1 MSAILRAS
9 LRRAP
14 LRASAAR
21 RTYSTTP
28 APQKSSNTPLI
39 LGLAGVA
46 GLAGYAYLQYATP
59 ASQPLKA
66 VVPLKSALDKDNFV
80 EFPLKRIEEYNHNT
94 AKYIFE
100 LPEHTASL
108 LPISSCVVVK
118 TPDTFV
124 DAKGKPFIRPYTPIS
139 LSDAE
144 GELAF
149 LIKYYPEGNVSKFV
163 HSMKVGDKL
172 AVKGPIPKFPYK
184 SNEFE
189 HIGMIA
195 GGSGITPMWQ
205 VLEHALAIPDD
216 KTKFTLLFAN
226 VTPADILL
234 REDFDALK
242 AKHPDRFEVVYVVD
256 KGDSNWKGPTGY
268 ITPDLIKQYIAPA
281 TSGEKVKVLVCGP
294 PPQVAAIAGA
304 KAGMKQ
310 GELTGTLKELGY
322 TPEQVFKF

>member
-14 LRASAAR
+14 LRASGAR
-21 RTYSTTP
+21 RAYSTTP
-28 APQKSSNTPLI
+28 APKSSNTPLY

-46 GLAGYAYLQYATP
+46 GLAGYAYLQFAGP
-59 ASQPLKA
+59 AAQPLKPA
-66 VVPLKSALDKDNFV
+66 VPLTSALDKDNFV
-80 EFPLKRIEEYNHNT
+80 EFPLKKIEEYNHNT

-118 TPDTFV
+118 TPETFV
-124 DAKGKPFIRPYTPIS
+124 DAKGKPFVRPYTPIS
-139 LSDAE
+139 DSDAE

-163 HSMKVGDKL
+163 HSMKIGDKL
-172 AVKGPIPKFPYK
+172 AVKGPFPKFPYK

-195 GGSGITPMWQ
+195 GGSGITPMYQ
-205 VLEHALAIPDD
+205 ILKHALAISDD

-242 AKHPDRFEVVYVVD
+242 AKHPERFDVVYVVD
-256 KGDSNWKGPTGY
+256 KADSNWKGPTGY
-268 ITPDLIKQYIAPA
+268 ITPDLIKEHIAPA
-281 TSGEKVKVLVCGP
+281 SAGDKVRVLVCGP

-304 KAGMKQ
+304 KAGMQQ
-310 GELTGTLKELGY
+310 GELNGTLKELGY
-322 TPEQVFKF
+322 TPDQVFKF